1 MGRDRKFNSV
11 DLFLCTK
18 KLILQIGYEGF
29 TIGQLA
35 KMLDVSRAAIYKY
48 YQNKDELLLD
58 FMLEEMNNVLTS
70 FKSIPEE
77 QTFLEKIDLL
87 LQKIFMYKDL
97 HLILGMQEIIPTKDA
112 PHLETKK
119 QKLSQMHRELYM
131 PLIHIIQ
138 QGKMEGFI
146 EMDIPNELLLGFIFQ
161 SISIPNHSGL
171 EDGKFK
177 DYTKNLILK
186 GIMKNK

>member
-48 YQNKDELLLD
+48 YQNKDELLMD
-58 FMLEEMNNVLTS
+58 FMLEEMNNVLIS

-97 HLILGMQEIIPTKDA
+97 HLILGMQEIIPTKNA
-112 PHLETKK
+112 PDLEIKK
-119 QKLSQMHRELYM
+119 QKLSHMHKELYM
-131 PLIHIIQ
+131 PLVQIIQ
-138 QGKMEGFI
+138 QGKKEGFI
-146 EMDIPNELLLGFIFQ
+146 DMEIPNELLIGFIFQ

-171 EDGKFK
+171 EDGKLM